1 MQSEITIYSAATG
14 EPIANALHED
24 GSVLRVE
31 LMKTDEMQLRFTLAN
46 AVAIGVGDY
55 AVHPETRRRYVC
67 SERYCPEYN
76 SSTGGYSYA
85 LTMQAEYREYLS
97 SHRMMYVS
105 IVPKFADGVGLRY
118 VKKRTE
124 TKWQLTATL
133 EEHAALLL
141 SNLHVLGLLYID
153 PVTGEKKEWQLQV
166 HEDNIGAYISETEEP
181 SPVHKYLSYDNQ
193 TLLEALNTLCSTE
206 NFDCEWWFDGGTL
219 HFGRL
224 EREEE
229 GTLSLIQD
237 LNAESISKDG
247 SARSYCNRL
256 FAFGSTQNISERYR
270 KTFLPK
276 INTVEEWNMDEIDAK
291 GYSFTEFY
299 NLYSPSIGSTVPN
312 PEGKHGDEHWFKR
325 NPHKVFRVTL
335 TMPDGI
341 TGVTEGTI
349 VKMLPKMFKKR
360 PTRSLYYEGGDRYVS
375 PNNGSASTVF
385 HPTNTADAGFDDFLG
400 VEGRYEITGCPRTA
414 KIEVYDGYS
423 WRDVSVEDSITA
435 TVTVRGNQDSNIL
448 CSTSCNL
455 AQVYALKAGFNSEY
469 LYKKRGYSDNFEA
482 VRCKREVDS
491 VSSGYNAYPQM
502 FSGAKAPLLV
512 IVNMSI
518 PNPAITS
525 IRFRG
530 RLFDVKRKG
539 ERIVTCRPKRELTST
554 GYTKFAFGYDE
565 NDLPMLYKADG
576 FYEHTSHSDPRP
588 MTYYR
593 PHIILNYGMTAYGDG
608 DLNYTLTNE
617 EAEERMAELLLV
629 YPLIKYD
636 EVAAALA
643 AASQTASQIR
653 EFHGYTDKFG
663 IGTLSSYKEE
673 CTYQVMYSTTQGEF
687 IMVETYH
694 DEFGYVT
701 STKRYAIWKED
712 AFCSSEEYQKRDW
725 VYALYDSEHEDG
737 AYIYFSS
744 DGTRRELFRDAP
756 RIIDHNGDKSGFV
769 YSDKW
774 FPEVGDVL
782 RFQPERL
789 DNDELPVQYLADLSA
804 TIKNGLAE
812 RRLQLPEETGGYI
825 QSSADLS
832 EEEIVEDTLVCDEIY
847 PKQDNSVGE
856 IRTKTKQ
863 EDITHEDGRVETKD
877 YLVYDVRGSDE
888 GFLFRSG
895 FILDGSEL
903 KIRFT
908 TGSLAGMEFGCGFNP
923 DGVVEYTLDD
933 DGNTVFNQEAQ
944 WYRIVRNEDY
954 GLMLPN
960 DILNPK
966 VGDKFILLGFDIAAV
981 TETAITAAAEE
992 RLLKRAQQELDKRQ
1006 RDGATYK
1013 AVMMC
1018 DDTYYGGYEDNF
1030 IKTYDKLKVVDAAGR
1045 VIIITDRDNKGYT
1058 DRIPTKGYDILA
1070 EAGGSNVVSA
1080 EGSQV
1085 LVQHVLSYSDRIPLL
1100 GRPAVIYD
1108 KAYFGGED
1116 GESYK
1121 MRIVGYEVKLDIP
1134 YDKQVIYCG
1143 ESASYS
1149 RLQRIER
1156 SINK

>member
-1 MQSEITIYSAATG
+1 MQSEITIYSAGTG

-97 SHRMMYVS
+97 LHRMMYVS

-133 EEHAALLL
+133 AEHAALLL

-166 HEDNIGAYISETEEP
+166 HEENIGAYISETKEP
-181 SPVHKYLSYDNQ
+181 SPVHKYVSYDNQ
-193 TLLEALNTLCSTE
+193 TLLEALDTLCSTE

-229 GTLSLIQD
+229 GTLSLITG
-237 LNAESISKDG
+237 LNAESVSKDG

-276 INTVEEWNMDEIDAK
+276 INTVEEWNLDEIAAT
-291 GYSFTEFY
+291 GYSLTEFY
-299 NLYSPSIGSTVPN
+299 NLYSPPLSSTEPN
-312 PEGKHGDEHWFKR
+312 PMGKHGDERWAER

-341 TGVTEGTI
+341 TGVTEGTL
-349 VKMLPKMFKKR
+349 VKLLPAMIKSSPR
-360 PTRSLYYEGGDRYVS
+360 RSLNYLGNADNIIGAEETAIFS
-375 PNNGSASTVF
+375 PDNSGR
-385 HPTNTADAGFDDFLG
+385 AGLDDLLG
-400 VEGRYEITGCPRTA
+400 VEGRYEVRGCPETA
-414 KIEVYDGYS
+414 KIEVFSNYS
-423 WRDVSVEDSITA
+423 WREVRTDDSITA
-435 TVTVRGNQDSNIL
+435 EVFARLDDVGDYLFRLSV
-448 CSTSCNL
+448 NL
-455 AQVYALKAGFNSEY
+455 AELPAICEELKTEL
-469 LYKKRGYSDNFEA
+469 LYSGRDAVNDNFSS
-482 VRCKREVDS
+482 VRCKIDGRFIEGMKV
-491 VSSGYNAYPQM
+491 GTFYYPQQFKGSGSPLNIYVKIPSEHIPVR
-502 FSGAKAPLLV
+502 FSGRIFEIRAKSERV
-512 IVNMSI
+512 I
-518 PNPAITS
+518 
-525 IRFRG
+525 
-530 RLFDVKRKG
+530 
-539 ERIVTCRPKRELTST
+539 TCRPYVPSTETGLTKFVT
-554 GYTKFAFGYDE
+554 GYSAS
-565 NDLPMLYKADG
+565 DLPKLYKGDG
-576 FYEHTSHSDPRP
+576 YCDTDSKGNKVI
-588 MTYYR
+588 YYQ
-593 PHIILNYGMTAYGDG
+593 PHFILNYSNTAYGDG
-608 DLNYTLTNE
+608 DANKTLTDE

-629 YPLIKYD
+629 YPLRSYD
-636 EVAAALA
+636 EADALIQKQGVPVL
-643 AASQTASQIR
+643 S
-653 EFHGYTDKFG
+653 FFGYTDKVG
-663 IGTLSSYKEE
+663 VGGLLSYNEA
-673 CTYQVMYSTTQGEF
+673 CTYTVMYSTASDNFVLIEQDVPSEGSDTATRPRVYGF
-687 IMVETYH
+687 WT
-694 DEFGYVT
+694 DFGG
-701 STKRYAIWKED
+701 ALD
-712 AFCSSEEYQKRDW
+712 PSSEYAVRDRVFIQKQSGAEDIY
-725 VYALYDSEHEDG
+725 VYFA
-737 AYIYFSS
+737 A
-744 DGTRRELFRDAP
+744 DGTRREVY
-756 RIIDHNGDKSGFV
+756 NGVPKVIGYDGNKKTM
-769 YSDKW
+769 YSDRW
-774 FPEVGDVL
+774 FPEAGDVL
-782 RFQPERL
+782 RFIPERL
-789 DNDELPVQYLADLSA
+789 DNEELPVQYLADLSA

-832 EEEIVEDTLVCDEIY
+832 EEEIIEDTLVCEDVY

-856 IRTKTKQ
+856 IRTKIKQ

-877 YLVYDVRGSDE
+877 YTVYDVRGSDE

-923 DGVVEYTLDD
+923 DGLVEYTLDEN
-933 DGNTVFNQEAQ
+933 GNTIFNKDAQ
-944 WYRIVRNEDY
+944 WYRIIRNEDY
-954 GLMLPN
+954 GIMLPN
-960 DILNPK
+960 EYLHPEN
-966 VGDKFILLGFDIAAV
+966 GDKFILLGFDIAAV

-992 RLLKRAQQELDKRQ
+992 RLLKRARQELDSRQ

-1030 IKTYDKLKVVDAAGR
+1030 LNTHDKLKVVDAAGR
-1045 VIIITDRDNKGYT
+1045 VIIITNRDSKGYT
-1058 DRIPTKGYDILA
+1058 DRIPTKGYDILT

-1121 MRIVGYEVKLDIP
+1121 MRIIGYEVKLDIP

-1149 RLQRIER
+1149 RLQRLER

>member
-76 SSTGGYSYA
+76 SSTGSYSYA

-105 IVPKFADGVGLRY
+105 TVPKFADGVGLRY

-133 EEHAALLL
+133 AEHAALLL

-166 HEDNIGAYISETEEP
+166 HEENIGAYISETEEP
-181 SPVHKYLSYDNQ
+181 SPVHKFLSYDNQ

-206 NFDCEWWFDGGTL
+206 NFDCEWWFDGCTL

-229 GTLSLIQD
+229 GTLSLIQG

-276 INTVEEWNMDEIDAK
+276 INTVEEWNMDEIEAK

-299 NLYSPSIGSTVPN
+299 NLYSPSIGSTEPN
-312 PEGKHGDEHWFKR
+312 PEGKHGDENWFKR

-360 PTRSLYYEGGDRYVS
+360 PTRSLYYEGGDRYVR
-375 PNNGSASTVF
+375 PNNRSASTVF

-423 WRDVSVEDSITA
+423 WRDVSVEDGITA
-435 TVTVRGNQDSNIL
+435 TVTVRGNQDRDNL

-455 AQVYALKAGFNSEY
+455 AQVYAIKAGFNSEY
-469 LYKKRGYSDNFEA
+469 LYQKKSLFTDNFEA
-482 VRCKREVDS
+482 VRCKTELFN
-491 VSSGYNAYPQM
+491 VSSGYGAYPQE
-502 FSGAKAPLLV
+502 FSGVKAPLLV
-512 IVNMSI
+512 IVDMSI
-518 PNPAITS
+518 PNTAITS

-565 NDLPMLYKADG
+565 YDLPMLYKADG
-576 FYEHTSHSDPRP
+576 FYEQTSHSDPRP
-588 MTYYR
+588 ITYYR
-593 PHIILNYGMTAYGDG
+593 PHIILNYRLTAYGDG

-629 YPLIKYD
+629 YPLKKYD
-636 EVAAALA
+636 EVAALTA
-643 AASQTASQIR
+643 ASQIR
-653 EFHGYTDKFG
+653 AFHGYTDQFG

-673 CTYQVMYSTTQGEF
+673 CTYQVMYSTTQGVF
-687 IMVETYH
+687 VMVETYH

-712 AFCSSEEYQKRDW
+712 AFYSSEEYRKRDK
-725 VYALYDSEHEDG
+725 VYALYDSENKFV

-744 DGTRRELFRDAP
+744 DGTRREVFRDAP
-756 RIIDHNGDKSGFV
+756 RIIDHNGDQRGFV

-789 DNDELPVQYLADLSA
+789 DNDELPVQYIADLSA

-825 QSSADLS
+825 QSSEDLA

-933 DGNTVFNQEAQ
+933 DGNTVFNQDAQ

-1030 IKTYDKLKVVDAAGR
+1030 IKTYDKLKVVDASGR

-1121 MRIVGYEVKLDIP
+1121 MRIIGYEVKLDIP

-1149 RLQRIER
+1149 RLQRLER

>member
-24 GSVLRVE
+24 GSVLCVE

-97 SHRMMYVS
+97 SHKMMYVS
-105 IVPKFADGVGLRY
+105 IVPKFSDGVGLRY
-118 VKKRTE
+118 VKKRME
-124 TKWQLTATL
+124 AKWQLTATL
-133 EEHAALLL
+133 AEHAALLL

-166 HEDNIGAYISETEEP
+166 HEENIGAYISETEEP
-181 SPVHKYLSYDNQ
+181 STVHKYVSYDNI
-193 TLLEALNTLCSTE
+193 TLLEALDTLCSTE

-229 GTLSLIQD
+229 GTLSLIQG

-276 INTVEEWNMDEIDAK
+276 IRTVEEWNEDKIEST
-291 GYSFTEFY
+291 GYGLTEFY
-299 NLYSPSIGSTVPN
+299 NLGSGTSF
-312 PEGKHGDEHWFKR
+312 GRHGDGRWAER

-341 TGVTEGTI
+341 TGVTEGTL
-349 VKMLPKMFKKR
+349 VKMLPAMVKSR
-360 PTRSLYYEGGDRYVS
+360 PKRSLYYVANGDTIR
-375 PNNGSASTVF
+375 STVKTVSF
-385 HPTNTADAGFDDFLG
+385 FPVKSGKEGFDDMLG
-400 VEGRYEITGCPRTA
+400 VESRYEVRGCPHTA
-414 KIEVYDGYS
+414 KIEICDNYVWREVTYDDG
-423 WRDVSVEDSITA
+423 ITA
-435 TVTVRGNQDSNIL
+435 EVYATLDNSLDEYLFR
-448 CSTSCNL
+448 TSVNL
-455 AQVYALKAGFNSEY
+455 AALPTICEELKAEL
-469 LYKKRGYSDNFEA
+469 LYSRYNAERDDYPS
-482 VRCKREVDS
+482 VRCKMDDRYYEGS
-491 VSSGYNAYPQM
+491 EGLTRYQPQQFRGSGAPLRIAVKIEGNGLPLR
-502 FSGAKAPLLV
+502 FSGRIFEISQK
-512 IVNMSI
+512 S
-518 PNPAITS
+518 
-525 IRFRG
+525 
-530 RLFDVKRKG
+530 
-539 ERIVTCRPKRELTST
+539 ERIVTCRPYVPDAISGL
-554 GYTKFAFGYDE
+554 TKFATGYGAS
-565 NDLPMLYKADG
+565 DLPKLYKGDG
-576 FYEHTSHSDPRP
+576 YCDTDSKGNKVV
-588 MTYYR
+588 YYQ
-593 PHIILNYGMTAYGDG
+593 PHFILNYSNTAYGDG
-608 DLNYTLTNE
+608 DANKTLTDE

-629 YPLIKYD
+629 YPLRSYD
-636 EVAAALA
+636 EADALIQKQGVPA
-643 AASQTASQIR
+643 LS
-653 EFHGYTDKFG
+653 FFGYTDKVG
-663 IGTLSSYKEE
+663 VGGLLSYNEA
-673 CTYQVMYSTTQGEF
+673 CTYTVMYSTASNNFVLIEQDVPSEGSGTATRHRVYGF
-687 IMVETYH
+687 WTDLGGML
-694 DEFGYVT
+694 DP
-701 STKRYAIWKED
+701 
-712 AFCSSEEYQKRDW
+712 SSEYAVRDRVFIQKQSGAEDIY
-725 VYALYDSEHEDG
+725 VYFA
-737 AYIYFSS
+737 A
-744 DGTRRELFRDAP
+744 DGTRREVY
-756 RIIDHNGDKSGFV
+756 NGVPKVIGYDGNKKTM
-769 YSDKW
+769 YSDRW
-774 FPEVGDVL
+774 FPEAGDVL
-782 RFQPERL
+782 RFIPERL
-789 DNDELPVQYLADLSA
+789 DNEELPVQYLADLSE

-832 EEEIVEDTLVCDEIY
+832 EEEIVEDTLVCEDVY
-847 PKQDNSVGE
+847 PKQDNSVGD
-856 IRTKTKQ
+856 IRTITKQ
-863 EDITHEDGRVETKD
+863 EDIEHEDGRTETKD
-877 YLVYDVRGSDE
+877 YTVYDVRGSDE

-923 DGVVEYTLDD
+923 DGLVEYTLDEN
-933 DGNTVFNQEAQ
+933 GNTVFNQDAQ
-944 WYRIVRNEDY
+944 WYRIIRNEDY
-954 GLMLPN
+954 GIMLPN
-960 DILNPK
+960 EYLHPK
-966 VGDKFILLGFDIAAV
+966 KGDKFILLGFDIAAV

-992 RLLKRAQQELDKRQ
+992 RLLKRARQELDSRQ

-1030 IKTYDKLKVVDAAGR
+1030 LNTHDKLKVVDAAGR
-1045 VIIITDRDNKGYT
+1045 VIIITNRDSKGYT

-1080 EGSQV
+1080 EGRQV

>member
-31 LMKTDEMQLRFTLAN
+31 LMKTDEMQLRFTLAD

-85 LTMQAEYREYLS
+85 LTMQAEYLEYLS

-133 EEHAALLL
+133 AEHAALLL

-166 HEDNIGAYISETEEP
+166 HEENIGAYISETEEP
-181 SPVHKYLSYDNQ
+181 SPVHKFLSYDNQ

-229 GTLSLIQD
+229 GTLSLIQG

-276 INTVEEWNMDEIDAK
+276 INTVEEWNMDEIEAK

-299 NLYSPSIGSTVPN
+299 NLYSPPIGSTEPN
-312 PEGKHGDEHWFKR
+312 PMGKHGDENWWAR

-360 PTRSLYYEGGDRYVS
+360 PTRSLYYEGGDRYVRPS
-375 PNNGSASTVF
+375 NGYAETVF
-385 HPTNTADAGFDDFLG
+385 HPTNTAGEGYDDFLG
-400 VEGRYEITGCPRTA
+400 VDGRYEITGCPRTA

-423 WRDVSVEDSITA
+423 WRDVSVEDGITA
-435 TVTVRGNQDSNIL
+435 SVIVRGNQDSNIL

-469 LYKKRGYSDNFEA
+469 LYKKRNQLTDNFDA
-482 VRCKREVDS
+482 VRCKTEVFN
-491 VSSGYNAYPQM
+491 VSSGYYATPQE
-502 FSGAKAPLLV
+502 FSGVKAPLLV
-512 IVNMSI
+512 IVQMSI
-518 PNPAITS
+518 PNTAITS
-525 IRFRG
+525 IRFSG

-539 ERIVTCRPKRELTST
+539 ERIVTCRPSRELTST

-565 NDLPMLYKADG
+565 YDLPMLYKADG
-576 FYEHTSHSDPRP
+576 FYEQTSHSDPRP

-593 PHIILNYGMTAYGDG
+593 PHIILNYRLTAYGDG

-629 YPLIKYD
+629 YPLKKYD
-636 EVAAALA
+636 EVAALTA
-643 AASQTASQIR
+643 ASQIR
-653 EFHGYTDKFG
+653 EFHGYTAQFG
-663 IGTLSSYKEE
+663 LGNLSSYKEE
-673 CTYQVMYSTTQGEF
+673 CTYKVMYSTTQGSFLME
-687 IMVETYH
+687 ETYY
-694 DEFGYVT
+694 DELGYVT
-701 STKRYAIWKED
+701 NTKRYAIWEEGN
-712 AFCSSEEYQKRDW
+712 FYSSKEYQKRDK
-725 VYALYDSEHEDG
+725 VYVLYDSEHEDG
-737 AYIYFSS
+737 AYIYFAS
-744 DGTRRELFRDAP
+744 DGTRREVFRDAP
-756 RIIDHNGDKSGFV
+756 RIIDHNGNQDGFV

-812 RRLQLPEETGGYI
+812 RRLQLPEETGGYV
-825 QSSADLS
+825 QSSPDLT
-832 EEEIVEDTLVCDEIY
+832 EEQIVEDTLICEEIY

-903 KIRFT
+903 KIRFI

-933 DGNTVFNQEAQ
+933 DGNTVFNPDAQ

-954 GLMLPN
+954 GLMIPN
-960 DILNPK
+960 DYLQPK

-1018 DDTYYGGYEDNF
+1018 DE
-1030 IKTYDKLKVVDAAGR
+1030 V
-1045 VIIITDRDNKGYT
+1045 YT
-1058 DRIPTKGYDILA
+1058 VPRILTTSQSQSVT
-1070 EAGGSNVVSA
+1070 EA
-1080 EGSQV
+1080 EGKTVV
-1085 LVQHVLSYSDRIPLL
+1085 LRRTAAYTEQIPLL

-1108 KAYFGGED
+1108 KAYFGGAD

-1143 ESASYS
+1143 ESASYN
-1149 RLQRIER
+1149 RLQRLER
-1156 SINK
+1156 NARK